1 MPVGRNNSI
10 RSIKLGRPG
19 LPVRLPSLDQA
30 AVKSPVV
37 GVRKCPRMTFL
48 RPTPVPVVAHYW
60 VDVQYSAMETK
71 ALVLIARGRRLRR
84 VVGLADTLTLRL
96 EALVP
101 PGRESRA
108 VIVEQRL
115 SRRDAERILA
125 EFDRLG

>member
-1 MPVGRNNSI
+1 
-10 RSIKLGRPG
+10 
-19 LPVRLPSLDQA
+19 
-30 AVKSPVV
+30 
-37 GVRKCPRMTFL
+37 
-48 RPTPVPVVAHYW
+48 
-60 VDVQYSAMETK
+60 METK

-84 VVGLADTLTLRL
+84 VVGLADTLTLWL

-101 PGRESRA
+101 PDRNSRV

>member
-1 MPVGRNNSI
+1 M
-10 RSIKLGRPG
+10 
-19 LPVRLPSLDQA
+19 
-30 AVKSPVV
+30 VKGCSN
-37 GVRKCPRMTFL
+37 
-48 RPTPVPVVAHYW
+48 
-60 VDVQYSAMETK
+60 VQYSVMETTS
-71 ALVLIARGRRLRR
+71 LILTARKRRLRR

-101 PGRESRA
+101 PDRNSRV

>member
-1 MPVGRNNSI
+1 
-10 RSIKLGRPG
+10 
-19 LPVRLPSLDQA
+19 
-30 AVKSPVV
+30 
-37 GVRKCPRMTFL
+37 
-48 RPTPVPVVAHYW
+48 
-60 VDVQYSAMETK
+60 METTS
-71 ALVLIARGRRLRR
+71 LILTARKRRLRR

-101 PGRESRA
+101 PDRNSRV

>member
-1 MPVGRNNSI
+1 
-10 RSIKLGRPG
+10 
-19 LPVRLPSLDQA
+19 
-30 AVKSPVV
+30 
-37 GVRKCPRMTFL
+37 
-48 RPTPVPVVAHYW
+48 
-60 VDVQYSAMETK
+60 METTS
-71 ALVLIARGRRLRR
+71 LILIARKRRLRR

-101 PGRESRA
+101 PDRNSRV